1 MNMSAFLT
9 MLSRVL
15 ATIYGRPLMMLS
27 HVSQLSLH
35 LPSPI
40 DDEYLTRYPET
51 PGKQP
56 DGIPSLMASYSHTLV
71 LQEIL
76 GEILSSFYQRDHE
89 TFSSPL
95 GPRKSTEVSNS
106 TLVDRLKSGDF
117 QDLFRLEGM
126 LTSWYDGLPTFLKTH
141 QEIPNASNVSALQNS
156 STLVP
161 PSIIFARQANAL
173 RTR

>member
-1 MNMSAFLT
+1 MSAFLT

-15 ATIYGRPLMMLS
+15 AMTYGRPLMMLS
-27 HVSQLSLH
+27 HVSQRSLH

-40 DDEYLTRYPET
+40 DDEYLTRHPET

-56 DGIPSLMASYSHTLV
+56 DGIPSLVACFSHTLV

-76 GEILSSFYQRDHE
+76 GEILSSFYQRDQE
-89 TFSSPL
+89 TSSSL
-95 GPRKSTEVSNS
+95 FGPRKFTEVSNS

-126 LTSWYDGLPTFLKTH
+126 LSTWYDGLPSFLKTH
-141 QEIPNASNVSALQNS
+141 QEIPDANSVSVLQNS
-156 STLVP
+156 SILVP
-161 PSIIFARQANAL
+161 PSLIFARQANAL